1 MTDPGQALELK
12 FVGAKTVALLRKGG
26 SLLLTLDNEFVL
38 TRLLQ
43 S

>member
-26 SLLLTLDNEFVL
+26 SLP
-38 TRLLQ
+38 RLIL
-43 S
+43 SLVPAC